1 MSEPSLRPGLGH
13 LTPVQIGLSIG
24 TGLLIVLVAILIV
37 VGNVNI
43 TATNETFNTS
53 YVIGDLVKIQRAI
66 LLLQLETN
74 KLASNQD
81 SLTFDEVE
89 QKRAVLESQLRLAIG
104 EAGGQENVTAHLTA
118 IQSALVEFDLILEA
132 LKQDPTADRLSTDVS
147 KMDAVLTELAGSARA
162 FHTTEENRFFT
173 GISSALRAQNRYENF
188 LIALGV
194 LLALVA
200 LGLVVSLRHTVSGQF
215 AQAYRLLEAEN
226 QERKRVERELRQQ
239 NAYLAALH
247 ETTLGLISRLD
258 VDELLEVLVKRAGN
272 LMNAPIGF
280 LYLGEPEDE
289 EIELKVRI
297 GIPAQVIGE
306 RVKPGEGLAGQVLVT
321 GRPLVVEDYGS
332 WSGRS
337 QEINS
342 DVAKASVAVP
352 LPHDGLP
359 ESNGQRIVGVL
370 GLAHGPDSMLTFGEQ
385 EVELLGR
392 FAQLASIALDNAR
405 LFEEAEEARAD
416 AEQAS
421 QAKSVFLANMSHE
434 LRTPLNAIIGFTR
447 IVKRRGE
454 DLLPEK
460 QVKNLDKV
468 LVSAEHLLA
477 LVTAI
482 LEIAKIEA
490 GRIDIEITGFDVAG
504 LTESCI
510 AAVEPL
516 IDEDKVRLRKELQP
530 DLPVAHSDP
539 EKLRQILIAVLSNAA
554 KYTSEGEIRVG
565 VHYIQDMLVF
575 EVADTGKGIPEEAL
589 KQIFHEFQQVDSSA
603 KNEFGG
609 AGLKL
614 PISRKMARLLGGDLT
629 VVSEEGRGS
638 TFTLTVPLRYEPKP
652 GSVEKNLA

>member
-1 MSEPSLRPGLGH
+1 MSDSSPRPGLRR
-13 LTPVQIGLSIG
+13 LTPIQFGLSLG
-24 TGLLIVLVAILIV
+24 TGLLIVLVAILII

-43 TATNETFNTS
+43 SATSEAFNAS

-66 LLLQLETN
+66 LLLQVETN
-74 KLASNQD
+74 KLASSQEAP
-81 SLTFDEVE
+81 TFDAVDRE
-89 QKRAVLESQLRLAIG
+89 RAVLASQLRLAIG
-104 EAGGQENVTAHLTA
+104 EAAGQEGVTTHLTSL
-118 IQSALVEFDLILEA
+118 QSGLEEFDSLLQL
-132 LKQDPTADRLSTDVS
+132 LKQEPTPENVS
-147 KMDAVLTELAGSARA
+147 AQLPKLDAILTELEDTSKS
-162 FHTTEENRFFT
+162 FHNTEENQFFT

-200 LGLVVSLRHTVSGQF
+200 LGLVVSLRNTVTGQF

-226 QERKRVERELRQQ
+226 RERERIETELRQQ

-258 VDELLEVLVKRAGN
+258 VDELLEVLVKRAGK

-289 EIELKVRI
+289 EVELKVRV
-297 GIPAQVIGE
+297 GIPARVIGE
-306 RVKPGEGLAGQVLVT
+306 RVRPGEGLAGRVLVT
-321 GRPLVVEDYGS
+321 GQPLVVEDYGS

-337 QEINS
+337 P
-342 DVAKASVAVP
+342 DVDSLAARASVAVP
-352 LPHDGLP
+352 LPHNGLAQ
-359 ESNGQRIVGVL
+359 SNGQKIVGVL
-370 GLAHGPDSMLTFGEQ
+370 GLAHSPDSTLTFGEQ

-405 LFEEAEEARAD
+405 LFEEAEEARAE

-454 DLLPEK
+454 EVLPDK
-460 QVKNLDKV
+460 QLENLDKV

-477 LVTAI
+477 LITAI
-482 LEIAKIEA
+482 LDIAKIEA
-490 GRIDIEITGFDVAG
+490 GRVRIETTSFDVAG
-504 LTESCI
+504 LIESCI
-510 AAVEPL
+510 VTVRPL
-516 IDEDKVRLRKELQP
+516 INEENVKLRKDLQP
-530 DLPVAHSDP
+530 DLPVAYSDP
-539 EKLRQILIAVLSNAA
+539 EKLRQILVAVLSNAA
-554 KYTSEGEIRVG
+554 KYTSQGEIRIG
-565 VHYIQDMLVF
+565 AHTEKDMLVF
-575 EVADTGKGIPEEAL
+575 EVEDTGRGIPEEAL

-603 KNEFGG
+603 KNKFGG

-614 PISRKMARLLGGDLT
+614 PISRKMARLLGGDLKAA
-629 VVSEEGRGS
+629 SEAEKGS
-638 TFTLTVPLRYEPKP
+638 TFTLIVPLRYEAKP
-652 GSVEKNLA
+652 DSLEKISA